1 MCTFRAK
8 TPIIFSLLLAAG
20 SVHGLMGFFPAYLSA
35 ATSIPKVNTELH
47 VIDVYE
53 GIPHESGVIDVYITT
68 KNAALVLYFGA
79 YQSVKWNLIVEPGV
93 QIERIILSG
102 YHPQTV
108 GGAPTDVPILTLP
121 YRAGY
126 SSTGISTPTSLQGG
140 YKGTTF
146 YVGGMPSRE

>member
-1 MCTFRAK
+1 MFILRSQ
-8 TPIIFSLLLAAG
+8 PSIIFLLILAA
-20 SVHGLMGFFPAYLSA
+20 SFVQGLIGFSPAYLSA
-35 ATSIPKVNTELH
+35 ATPSKVTAELH

-53 GIPHESGVIDVYITT
+53 GVPHESGVIDVYITT
-68 KNAALVLYFGA
+68 KTKQLVLYFGA
-79 YQSVKWNLIVEPGV
+79 YQPVKWNLIAEPGV

-108 GGAPTDVPILTLP
+108 AGAPANVPILTLP

-146 YVGGMPSRE
+146 YVG